1 VISRLLLAALCLSST
16 AVLAQECVTCW
27 NDQCADSASYLPR
40 CAAPK
45 TPPAAEHKPPATKSG
60 HAEPPLLTSGK
71 LAVLEFDDKLRGKDA
86 HTDRT
91 YFSDAVRAA
100 AKRVSPGL
108 FVMTRESVLS
118 LLQSNGKKLE
128 DCVGNCEV
136 ETGRLLGADYVVSG
150 RLTKMGGRFVL
161 TLRLHATR
169 TGELL
174 NTGRAQ
180 GRNVEELVDA
190 TDDAADS
197 LLRKPAS
204 TPAETEEPSSRR
216 KREQRKT
223 PAPDSSKPAA
233 PETSVAAPVTVEPPR
248 AVASA
253 PPQCTNGQSVGTE
266 TEGHCCWAGQVWAG
280 SQCRGLPTSC
290 PEGFRAEGENCALAA
305 CEEGRERVDATHC
318 CWPSQVFSKG
328 RGKCVG
334 IPRCPRGMEASGES
348 CGDASQKVEPKSGL
362 AFIRLPAGS
371 FHYGC
376 EPQDSKCESDEKPG
390 RTAAVRGFWL
400 GKTDVTVSAYERCVN
415 AGACTKPD
423 TGSDACTYGRRA
435 DHPVNCVD
443 WGQANAF
450 CSWVGGRLPTA
461 EEWEYAAKSG
471 ESRVYPWGDQE
482 PNGQLANYG
491 NTQKTTPA
499 GAYPA
504 GATKW
509 GLLDMAGNVWQWTA
523 SDYDSSKKEVRGGG
537 WSYRPRILRA
547 SLRYRDD
554 PSWRGDF
561 IGFRCGL

>member
-1 VISRLLLAALCLSST
+1 
-16 AVLAQECVTCW
+16 
-27 NDQCADSASYLPR
+27 
-40 CAAPK
+40 
-45 TPPAAEHKPPATKSG
+45 
-60 HAEPPLLTSGK
+60 
-71 LAVLEFDDKLRGKDA
+71 
-86 HTDRT
+86 
-91 YFSDAVRAA
+91 
-100 AKRVSPGL
+100 
-108 FVMTRESVLS
+108 
-118 LLQSNGKKLE
+118 
-128 DCVGNCEV
+128 
-136 ETGRLLGADYVVSG
+136 
-150 RLTKMGGRFVL
+150 
-161 TLRLHATR
+161 
-169 TGELL
+169 
-174 NTGRAQ
+174 
-180 GRNVEELVDA
+180 
-190 TDDAADS
+190 
-197 LLRKPAS
+197 
-204 TPAETEEPSSRR
+204 
-216 KREQRKT
+216 
-223 PAPDSSKPAA
+223 
-233 PETSVAAPVTVEPPR
+233 
-248 AVASA
+248 
-253 PPQCTNGQSVGTE
+253 
-266 TEGHCCWAGQVWAG
+266 
-280 SQCRGLPTSC
+280 
-290 PEGFRAEGENCALAA
+290 
-305 CEEGRERVDATHC
+305 
-318 CWPSQVFSKG
+318 
-328 RGKCVG
+328 
-334 IPRCPRGMEASGES
+334 MEASGES